1 MKHDYSIFEKIQLQ
15 DIINNEELYSDT
27 DTEKSEKEE
36 NYLSD
41 EEFKNNYTF
50 LESFKK
56 SKNMTK
62 KKKKKDSKPPPIPV
76 KEEIYESEK
85 ESDDK

>member
-1 MKHDYSIFEKIQLQ
+1 MKNDYSVFEKIPLQ
-15 DIINNEELYSDT
+15 DIINSDELYSDT
-27 DTEKSEKEE
+27 DTEKSDKEE

-56 SKNMTK
+56 EKRKPIKIKKQLKN
-62 KKKKKDSKPPPIPV
+62 PPPEPV
-76 KEEIYESEK
+76 KEEIDESEN
-85 ESDDK
+85 ESDNK